1 MELSGKVAIVTGA
14 SSGIGRATALC
25 LAEAGADVVVNYR
38 KSREAGQEVVEEIKR
53 KGRKAITAQ
62 GDVTRSAEVE
72 AMVQTTL
79 RTFGSVDI
87 LVNNAGGSLTS
98 AVVDMDE
105 KEWDE
110 VIAFNLKGA
119 FLCCKAVL
127 PTMIRNRHGKIVNV
141 SSNYGV
147 TPANRRSHYS
157 AAKAGLIA
165 FTRSLAM
172 EVAPYHIN
180 VNVLAPGPTDTPRW
194 RGKRTEEEL
203 AARAREVPWG
213 RVGRP
218 EDMAPG
224 VLFLVSAA
232 SSYITG
238 QTLHVN
244 GGLVMP

>member
-14 SSGIGRATALC
+14 SRGIGRATALC
-25 LAEAGADVVVNYR
+25 LAEAGANVVVNYR
-38 KSREAGQEVVEEIKR
+38 KGREAGQEVVEEITKR
-53 KGRKAITAQ
+53 GRNAITAQ
-62 GDVTRSAEVE
+62 ADVTRSAEVE
-72 AMVQTTL
+72 AMVETTL
-79 RTFGSVDI
+79 RSFRRVDI
-87 LVNNAGGSLTS
+87 LVNNAGGSLSS

-105 KEWDE
+105 KEWDD
-110 VIAFNLKGA
+110 VIAFNLKSA

-127 PTMIRNRHGKIVNV
+127 PTMIRNRYGKIVNV

-165 FTRSLAM
+165 FTRSLAV

-194 RGKRTEEEL
+194 RGNRTEAEL
-203 AARAREVPWG
+203 AARARDVPWG
-213 RVGRP
+213 RVGKP
-218 EDMAPG
+218 EDMAPA
-224 VLFLVSAA
+224 VLFLVSDA

-238 QTLHVN
+238 QQLHVN

>member
-1 MELSGKVAIVTGA
+1 MDVTGRVAIITGA

-25 LAEAGADVVVNYR
+25 LAEAGADVVVNY
-38 KSREAGQEVVEEIKR
+38 SRSIEAGEEVVEQIKR
-53 KGRKAITAQ
+53 KGRRALGFRA
-62 GDVTRSAEVE
+62 DVTKSAEVE

-79 RTFGSVDI
+79 SHFGKVDM
-87 LVNNAGGSLTS
+87 LVNNAGGSLKS
-98 AVVDMDE
+98 AVVTMDE
-105 KEWDE
+105 KQWDH
-110 VIAFNLKGA
+110 VLDLNLKGP

-127 PTMIRNRHGKIVNV
+127 PTMIQHRYGKIVNV

-147 TPANRRSHYS
+147 TPADQRAHYS

-165 FTRSLAM
+165 FTRSLAV

-194 RGKRTEEEL
+194 RKSQTPEGIL
-203 AARAREVPWG
+203 ARGREIPWG
-213 RVGRP
+213 RVGEP

-224 VLFLVSAA
+224 VLFLVSEA

-238 QTLHVN
+238 QTLHVS